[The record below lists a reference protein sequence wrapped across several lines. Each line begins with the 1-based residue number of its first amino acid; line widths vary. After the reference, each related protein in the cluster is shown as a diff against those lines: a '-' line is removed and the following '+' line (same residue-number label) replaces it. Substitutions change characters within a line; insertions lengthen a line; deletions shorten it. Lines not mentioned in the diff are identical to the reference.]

1 MYTIIAAIGKNRELG
16 RDNKLLWSLKGDL
29 KFFKEKTT
37 NHTII
42 MGRKTFESLGRLL
55 PNRKHVVI
63 SSSNDFPKEVDVYNN
78 IDNLLSHYKDSSE
91 ELFIIGGAKIY
102 SEFID
107 NASRM
112 YLTLVDGEFDADVY
126 FPMFDE
132 SEWTKTVLSE
142 NEENGL
148 KYKHVLY
155 EKKTL

>member
-63 SSSNDFPKEVDVYNN
+63 SSSNNFPEEVDVYNN
-78 IDNLLSHYKDSSE
+78 IESLLSHYKDTSE

-107 NASRM
+107 YATKM

-132 SEWTKTVLSE
+132 KDWTKTVLSE

>member
-63 SSSNDFPKEVDVYNN
+63 SSSNNFPKEVDVYNN
-78 IDNLLSHYKDSSE
+78 IESLLSHYKDTSE

-107 NASRM
+107 YATKM

-132 SEWTKTVLSE
+132 SVWIKTVLSE

>member
-63 SSSNDFPKEVDVYNN
+63 SSSNNFPKEVDVYNN
-78 IDNLLSHYKDSSE
+78 IESLLSHYKDTSE
-91 ELFIIGGAKIY
+91 ELFIIGGVKIY

-107 NASRM
+107 YATKM

-132 SEWTKTVLSE
+132 SVWIKTVLSE

>member
-55 PNRKHVVI
+55 PNRKHIVI
-63 SSSNDFPKEVDVYNN
+63 SSSNNFPKEVDVYNN
-78 IDNLLSHYKDSSE
+78 IESLLSHYKDTSE

-107 NASRM
+107 YATKM
-112 YLTLVDGEFDADVY
+112 YLTLVDGEFDADAY

-132 SEWTKTVLSE
+132 NDWTKTVLSE
-142 NEENGL
+142 SEENGL

>member
-63 SSSNDFPKEVDVYNN
+63 SSSNDFPEEVDVYNN
-78 IDNLLSHYKDSSE
+78 IESLLSHYKDSSE

-102 SEFID
+102 SEFI
-107 NASRM
+107 NYATKM

-132 SEWTKTVLSE
+132 NDWTKTVLSE

>member
-55 PNRKHVVI
+55 PNRKHIVI
-63 SSSNDFPKEVDVYNN
+63 SSSNDFPEEVDVYNN
-78 IDNLLSHYKDSSE
+78 IESLLSHYKDTSE

-107 NASRM
+107 YATKM